1 MTGKFIVLEGV
12 EGAGKTT
19 QLKQL
24 YPWLETLPQ
33 VQHLRMSG
41 EMGDIVVTR
50 EPGGTALGQALR
62 RLLLDAD
69 ASHCV
74 NDRAELLMYAADRAQ
89 HVDEV
94 VRPALERGDWVL
106 CDRFVDSTVAYQGYG
121 RGLDLSLIERLN
133 HIATAGLTSD
143 LTLWLHLEVEVGLA
157 RSQRRG
163 ALDRMETADTLFHQR
178 VQQGFAALADI
189 HGHRIA
195 VVDAAQPEAQVAQR
209 IQAVVLE
216 RLALWYGHRL

>member
-24 YPWLETLPQ
+24 HQWLETLPQ
-33 VQHLRMSG
+33 VQHLRALG
-41 EMGDIVVTR
+41 EMADIVVTR

-62 RLLLDAD
+62 ALLLDAD
-69 ASHCV
+69 ASHRV

-94 VRPALERGDWVL
+94 IRPALERGDWVL

-133 HIATAGLTSD
+133 RIATDGLTSD
-143 LTLWLHLEVEVGLA
+143 LTLWLQLAVEVGLA
-157 RSQRRG
+157 RSQKRG
-163 ALDRMETADTLFHQR
+163 ALDRMETADALFHQR

-189 HGHRIA
+189 HGRRIA
-195 VVDAAQPEAQVAQR
+195 VVDARQPEAQVAQH
-209 IQAVVLE
+209 IQGVVLE
-216 RLALWYGHRL
+216 RLTLWYGHRL